1 MKKYTLVVYNDDDT
15 ATILK
20 VLATDFSNACAVAY
34 MLGYYDI
41 SIEEIEQIIYAN
53 LNILLIFV
61 PLIHNSI
68 HNYL

>member
-1 MKKYTLVVYNDDDT
+1 MKKYTLVVYNEDDT

-53 LNILLIFV
+53 
-61 PLIHNSI
+61 
-68 HNYL
+68 